1 MEENTYHQY
10 AYDDLVNELNALL
23 LRLCLPITIDSPQD
37 LTPSLLLA
45 ILESI
50 IKERLPIPQTIR
62 ESNALDGKVL
72 AMKLFLGVI
81 ETDIL
86 QRDLGLSN
94 MDPRRLAAGELAEVV
109 YIGRT
114 LCLLGRDY
122 LSFKEDVE
130 ENTGVVKVE
139 ENHISISRDRIV
151 PNTRS
156 SRYGDSETNGT
167 TVAPS
172 LIPDNSTVPTAAH
185 PSPHLGPICIHEFDI
200 SNLSL
205 DLSFVEDVSHHNH
218 YPETAGVDNRWTG
231 IDLISSRSQFNRIT
245 DEEKESGHLD
255 GSIRSA
261 IMHMPRGISSNIST
275 RLSSPSQYTLT
286 LLKERASLLEEL
298 AKSR

>member
-23 LRLCLPITIDSPQD
+23 LRLCLPITIGSPQD

-122 LSFKEDVE
+122 LSFEEDVE

-156 SRYGDSETNGT
+156 SELG
-167 TVAPS
+167 
-172 LIPDNSTVPTAAH
+172 
-185 PSPHLGPICIHEFDI
+185 HLG
-200 SNLSL
+200 
-205 DLSFVEDVSHHNH
+205 
-218 YPETAGVDNRWTG
+218 
-231 IDLISSRSQFNRIT
+231 
-245 DEEKESGHLD
+245 

-261 IMHMPRGISSNIST
+261 IIHMPRGISSSIST
-275 RLSSPSQYTLT
+275 RLSSPSQYTLA